1 LGKNEDKRPCTHVVV
16 ARKLSRPP
24 TRAKLNMTET
34 LALEPAQG
42 PSAAPRVTVGFD
54 LGTASLKAEVYC
66 PSLQLYTTVDN
77 WPSEKRHNDYGRG
90 IMPQAKTLSL
100 YFEKPDPSSD
110 ADHFFGSSPRGPGLR
125 GLKLSLD
132 NSQIEHWG
140 QQQIARE
147 FREECE
153 SHGLKPDTLFTELLV
168 TATKT
173 IRDFLAERGW
183 VWATTGLTVSSIFTR
198 PDTVSRKIQ
207 ALYRSAAEKAG
218 MPNVQIES
226 EGECDA
232 QWLLR
237 THPFQPPRT
246 EPSTLLLLVV
256 NVGGMTTVSTS
267 LCGASIYKLTDVA

>member
-1 LGKNEDKRPCTHVVV
+1 MTIGWERTRIKDPLHTLSLATN
-16 ARKLSRPP
+16 LSRPP
-24 TRAKLNMTET
+24 TRAMLNMTET

-42 PSAAPRVTVGFD
+42 PSSAPRVTVGFD
-54 LGTASLKAEVYC
+54 LGTASLKAEIYC
-66 PSLQLYTTVDN
+66 PSLKSYTTVDN

-110 ADHFFGSSPRGPGLR
+110 ADHFFGFCPHGPGLR

-132 NSQIEHWG
+132 NCQIKHWG

-153 SHGLKPDTLFTELLV
+153 SHGLKPDTLFTELLI

-198 PDTVSRKIQ
+198 PDTASRKIQ
-207 ALYRSAAEKAG
+207 ACTDQRLTKLVCPMCKSSQKASATPSGYCAPTRS
-218 MPNVQIES
+218 N
-226 EGECDA
+226 
-232 QWLLR
+232 
-237 THPFQPPRT
+237 PPKQSRA
-246 EPSTLLLLVV
+246 PSC
-256 NVGGMTTVSTS
+256 S
-267 LCGASIYKLTDVA
+267 